1 MISTLQKLAG
11 IGSTITDSRAST
23 INFNANLP
31 ITIEVLKQ
39 LDRDRFKL
47 KLGRK
52 ELTTKSQKNL
62 KEGKRYWGNF
72 FEGKGGILTISNLT
86 LQPYIFQ
93 SDAHFLD
100 ISLEPMMKNS
110 FSFEEWKAFLIQNLL
125 DEHTSKETFATLSH
139 MLVALSKHT
148 IHLPLLRE
156 GKKYLLQFKNSSN
169 PDQLR
174 FYAGFEN
181 LGPIQ
186 GTITQHNGLLE
197 MEIEVLYDKSLF
209 FLQKESHKFDMIT
222 HISIAKDILPLYDLN
237 DLLLDLKG

>member
-11 IGSTITDSRAST
+11 IGANISDKSTPS
-23 INFNANLP
+23 INFNGNLP

-39 LDRDRFKL
+39 IDRDHFKL

-52 ELTTKSQKNL
+52 ELNTKSQKNL

-72 FEGKGGILTISNLT
+72 FEGKGGVLTISNLY
-86 LQPYIFQ
+86 LQPHIFQ

-100 ISLEPMMKNS
+100 INLEPMMKNA
-110 FSFEEWKAFLIQNLL
+110 FTFEEWRVFLLKNLL
-125 DEHTSKETFATLSH
+125 DDGTSKESFATLSH
-139 MLVALSKHT
+139 MLVALSKQT

-156 GKKYLLQFKNSSN
+156 GKKYLLQFQKTSQEE
-169 PDQLR
+169 QLK

-181 LGPIQ
+181 LGPIR
-186 GTITQHNGLLE
+186 GILTQHHGQME
-197 MEIEVLYDKSLF
+197 MEIDVMYEKSLF
-209 FLQKESHKFDMIT
+209 FLQKELDKLGMIT
-222 HISIAKDILPLYDLN
+222 HISLVRDILPLYDLN